1 MDPISMRAMAAAIAV
16 LVGLGAGI
24 GVGIATGK
32 AVEGI
37 SRNPEASG
45 KITTALIIGA
55 GFAEAT
61 AIYGLLISI
70 ILIFVGVK

>member
-1 MDPISMRAMAAAIAV
+1 MDPISMRALGAGIAV
-16 LVGLGAGI
+16 VVGLGAGI
-24 GVGIATGK
+24 GCGIATGK

-45 KITTALIIGA
+45 QITTSLIIGC

>member
-1 MDPISMRAMAAAIAV
+1 MDPISMRAIAAAMAV

-24 GVGIATGK
+24 GIGIATGK

-37 SRNPEASG
+37 SRNPESSG